1 MMQIMDEDE
10 VNESQY
16 EMMCESISIPE
27 HYSSLIESKEP

>member
-1 MMQIMDEDE
+1 MMQTMHEDDI
-10 VNESQY
+10 NESQY